1 VVRLVSIVNQKG
13 GVGKTTTVA
22 NLGHMLA
29 MQGNKVTVIDLDPQ
43 GSLTVSLGI
52 GEQGLAGIGEVLLE
66 DNTIKDV
73 THEIRDNMQL
83 ISCGPR
89 LAELEQMHQ
98 GSSEIANRLK
108 KILSKMRMQDFVLLD
123 CPPSSGFLVVS
134 ALYATKE
141 IIIPVAGDYLALHG
155 MSHLIG
161 TLTQFEVSLKLK
173 HKTWIAV
180 TRFHPRRRLA
190 QDVLDNLV
198 SHFPGKV
205 LKTTIRETSALAEG
219 PGFGQTVF
227 EYREGS
233 NGAEDY
239 QNLAIDFS
247 KGRTLGKAPAKRK
260 APTKVA
266 VGM

>member
-43 GSLTVSLGI
+43 GSLTISLGFNQ
-52 GEQGLAGIGEVLLE
+52 QGAAGIGEVLLE
-66 DNTIKDV
+66 DISIKEA
-73 THEIRDNMQL
+73 THTVRENLKL

-89 LAELEQMHQ
+89 LAELEQSHQ
-98 GSSEIANRLK
+98 GSSEIAKKLK
-108 KILSKMRMQDFVLLD
+108 LTLSKMRSQDYVLLD

-141 IIIPVAGDYLALHG
+141 IIIPVAGEYLALHG

-161 TLTQFEVSLKLK
+161 TLSQFESSLNIK
-173 HKTWIAV
+173 HKQWIAI

-198 SHFPGKV
+198 SHFPNQV
-205 LKTTIRETSALAEG
+205 LKTPIRETSALAES

-227 EYREGS
+227 EYREVCNGS
-233 NGAEDY
+233 EDY

-247 KGRTLGKAPAKRK
+247 KGRTLKKRK
-260 APTKVA
+260 ATKVA
-266 VGM
+266 VSA